1 MTKEVE
7 EIMRNQE
14 KYFAGFHDG
23 EDKGRH
29 DGKLE
34 GRLEGKTETQTLI
47 IKNLLNNS
55 VPDDIIL
62 KSTNISHEELE
73 KIKKELI
80 N

>member
-1 MTKEVE
+1 MREEAE

-34 GRLEGKTETQTLI
+34 GKFETQTLI